1 MGGLMTVM
9 GIASQV
15 ASLVSPYV
23 SNSASYSDQKRQA
36 EAAALKTQMQVD
48 SYLNK
53 AEDQEWNARQAEL
66 QAEAAKHAGTISE
79 AEAAEA
85 AYKAKAR
92 QRALLA
98 QNGTLNSATGTV
110 VLDQADSDARSDQ
123 FKIQHKTG
131 REIQGYL
138 SDAEGYRRQADN
150 YRQTASQT
158 VKAAQLTAS
167 ANKSTSKTNSV
178 LNGIQTANSLLGT
191 VSSVYSLFR

>member
-1 MGGLMTVM
+1 MGGLMTVV

-23 SNSASYSDQKRQA
+23 KSSASYSAQKKQA

-48 SYLNK
+48 GYLNK
-53 AEDQEWNARQAEL
+53 AEDQEWNARQTELRAE
-66 QAEAAKHAGTISE
+66 EAKRAGAVSE

-85 AYKAKAR
+85 AFKAKAR
-92 QRALLA
+92 QRAVLA

-110 VLDQADSDARSDQ
+110 LLDQADADAKGDQ
-123 FKIQHKTG
+123 FKIQYKTG
-131 REIQGYL
+131 QEIQGYL
-138 SDAEGYRRQADN
+138 NDADGYRRQADH

-158 VKAAQLTAS
+158 ARAAQLSAS
-167 ANKSTSKTNSV
+167 AKKSQSKTNGV

-191 VSSVYSLFR
+191 VSSVYGLFR